1 MGDDTARLHRGRNE
15 KEAWRQAVR
24 EMTEGLQKP
33 LEMKEEL
40 VWGTAVGL
48 TEVWWSA
55 DNAKKKGSLVDRF
68 NLADE

>member
-1 MGDDTARLHRGRNE
+1 MARPHRGRNE

-33 LEMKEEL
+33 LETKEEL
-40 VWGTAVGL
+40 VWGSGVGL

-55 DNAKKKGSLVDRF
+55 DNAKTKGKVLLTD
-68 NLADE
+68 LI